1 MKANELR
8 IKSDAELRKELLEM
22 RREEFNLRM
31 QKGIGQL
38 SRPSQVKLLR
48 RDIARL
54 KTVWTERNRT

>member
-1 MKANELR
+1 MKAGELR
-8 IKSDAELRKELLEM
+8 ARTDAELRNELLEM

-38 SRPSQVKLLR
+38 SRPSQVRLLR

-54 KTVWTERNRT
+54 KTVWTERTKT

>member
-1 MKANELR
+1 MKAGDLRTKTDGELR
-8 IKSDAELRKELLEM
+8 TELLEM

-54 KTVWTERNRT
+54 KTVWTERTKT

>member
-1 MKANELR
+1 MKAGDLRARTDEELR
-8 IKSDAELRKELLEM
+8 TELLEM

-54 KTVWTERNRT
+54 KTVWTERTKT

>member
-1 MKANELR
+1 MKAGDLR
-8 IKSDAELRKELLEM
+8 TRTDAELRKELLEM

-54 KTVWTERNRT
+54 KTVWTERNKT

>member
-1 MKANELR
+1 MKAGDLR
-8 IKSDAELRKELLEM
+8 TRTDAELRNELLEM

-31 QKGIGQL
+31 QKGIGEL

-54 KTVWTERNRT
+54 KTVWTERNKT

>member
-1 MKANELR
+1 MKADDLR
-8 IKSDAELRKELLEM
+8 TRTDAELRKELLEM

-54 KTVWTERNRT
+54 KTVWTERNKT

>member
-1 MKANELR
+1 MKAGELR
-8 IKSDAELRKELLEM
+8 ARTDAELRNELLEM

-38 SRPSQVKLLR
+38 SPPSQVRMLR

-54 KTVWTERNRT
+54 KTVWTERTKT

>member
-1 MKANELR
+1 MKASELR
-8 IKSDAELRKELLEM
+8 TRTDAELRDELLEM

-54 KTVWTERNRT
+54 KTVWTERNKT

>member
-1 MKANELR
+1 MKAGELR
-8 IKSDAELRKELLEM
+8 TRTDAELRDELLEM

-54 KTVWTERNRT
+54 KTVRTERNKT

>member
-1 MKANELR
+1 MKANDLRTRTDSELR
-8 IKSDAELRKELLEM
+8 NELLEM

-54 KTVWTERNRT
+54 KTVWAERNKT